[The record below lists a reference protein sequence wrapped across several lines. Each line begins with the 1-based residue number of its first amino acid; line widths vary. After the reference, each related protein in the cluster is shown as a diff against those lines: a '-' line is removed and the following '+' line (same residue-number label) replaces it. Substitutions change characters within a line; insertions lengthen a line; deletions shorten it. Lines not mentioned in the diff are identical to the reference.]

1 MVAKKKSQTK
11 QQQRQQQQKPANEEG
26 LTLRDQ
32 LNEDVL
38 NKLKLAKQSLVTEAK
53 EKEEERQAQ
62 AVFEK
67 KQREKN
73 MSFEELLNQYGDHG
87 SKF

>member
-1 MVAKKKSQTK
+1 MAKKKIQK
-11 QQQRQQQQKPANEEG
+11 RQQPQKNEAVSEG
-26 LTLRDQ
+26 LTLKDQ

-38 NKLKLAKQSLVTEAK
+38 NKLKLAKAGLVSEAK

-62 AVFEK
+62 AIFDK

-73 MSFEELLNQYGDHG
+73 MSFEELLNQYGNQG

>member
-1 MVAKKKSQTK
+1 MAKKKIQK
-11 QQQRQQQQKPANEEG
+11 RQQPQKNEAVTEG
-26 LTLRDQ
+26 LTLKDQ

-38 NKLKLAKQSLVTEAK
+38 NKLKLAKAGLVSEAK
-53 EKEEERQAQ
+53 VKEEERQAQ
-62 AVFEK
+62 AIFDK

-73 MSFEELLNQYGDHG
+73 MSFEELLNQYGDQG

>member
-1 MVAKKKSQTK
+1 MAKKKSPVK
-11 QQQRQQQQKPANEEG
+11 QQQRQQQKPATDDG

-73 MSFEELLNQYGDHG
+73 MSFEELLNQYGDQG

>member
-73 MSFEELLNQYGDHG
+73 MSFEELLNQYGDQG